1 MNELK
6 KSVCE
11 IHEFFRSTY
20 SLKNMVEPVQS
31 DVILKYDEKP
41 VLRRQV
47 KLSRDQ
53 KDALDSLFPVMIG
66 EISPKSIK
74 H

>member
-11 IHEFFRSTY
+11 IHEFFRSAY

-31 DVILKYDEKP
+31 DVILKYDEKT
-41 VLRRQV
+41 VLRRQA

-53 KDALDSLFPVMIG
+53 KDVLDSFFPVMIG
-66 EISPKSIK
+66 EICPKGIK